1 VGPHQYR
8 RIENLLNT
16 TTPFAVPIDIDGDD
30 DGEDSEE
37 AGLCLVAAEE
47 PGDLVAAL
55 ADPAWRKAMEE
66 ELEAIVDNGTWDPAD
81 LPRGHRTIGLKWV
94 LKVKKDPAGNIVK
107 HKARLVA
114 KGYAQRQVVDFDE
127 VCAPLARM
135 ESVRL
140 ILALAAHNKW
150 QVHHMDVKSAFL
162 NGELE
167 ETVFVQQPP
176 GLTQGDDQGKV
187 LRLNKALYGLRQ
199 APRAWNAKMDAS
211 LHTLGFSK
219 SKLEHAVYR
228 KGDDKSFLLVGVYV
242 DDLIITGTNPHD
254 IENFKS
260 EMQKLF
266 KMSDLGLLSYYLGIE
281 MEQKNDEIRLC
292 QSSYAK
298 NILENAG
305 LSSCNVCATPMECQ
319 LKIRKKDDSGTTDA
333 TLYQSII
340 GCLRY
345 LVNTRPRVRSWNCQP
360 VHGGSN

>member
-1 VGPHQYR
+1 MD
-8 RIENLLNT
+8 
-16 TTPFAVPIDIDGDD
+16 F
-30 DGEDSEE
+30 
-37 AGLCLVAAEE
+37 
-47 PGDLVAAL
+47 
-55 ADPAWRKAMEE
+55 
-66 ELEAIVDNGTWDPAD
+66 
-81 LPRGHRTIGLKWV
+81 
-94 LKVKKDPAGNIVK
+94 
-107 HKARLVA
+107 ARLP
-114 KGYAQRQVVDFDE
+114 GHGMPRWMHRFFF
-127 VCAPLARM
+127 L
-135 ESVRL
+135 ES
-140 ILALAAHNKW
+140 
-150 QVHHMDVKSAFL
+150 
-162 NGELE
+162 
-167 ETVFVQQPP
+167 
-176 GLTQGDDQGKV
+176 
-187 LRLNKALYGLRQ
+187 
-199 APRAWNAKMDAS
+199 MDAS

-345 LVNTRPRVRSWNCQP
+345 LVNTRPDIGYAVGIASRYMEAPTKDHWGLTKQILRYVQGTIRYGCCYK
-360 VHGGSN
+360 